1 MSNQPV
7 YKTKSAKLPNTKPI
21 AAYQNQKQ
29 NYQNKLQN
37 YQNQLQHY
45 QNQMQNYQNQPPNL
59 ICINKPI

>member
-45 QNQMQNYQNQPPNL
+45 QNQMQNY
-59 ICINKPI
+59 